1 MKYVK
6 FIYFVCEW
14 GSKKVITLT
23 PNYYIALILL
33 DKIAKDD

>member
-1 MKYVK
+1 MIYVK

-23 PNYYIALILL
+23 LNYDIALNLL